1 MLRPDPFVCPF
12 CLSFFGEMIRYIN
25 IIHIAFCL
33 YFFGVIMSLSGCYQI
48 QKNIPAECDLINGQV
63 TFLWSECTSVK
74 TSNVYL
80 STSPGVNKNNGY
92 KISNVT
98 NPTIVDK
105 LEPKETYYFVITAVN
120 ESGESIESK
129 ELSYDAVA
137 DKTGLIYWKTLF
149 DKSKQEHIFKTAEI
163 GQEIEIAPNGNLTDS
178 DKNNVKHEQIDE
190 ISGHEKTLSSS
201 SDEDL
206 QPSKTVVTEPAKT
219 KRDPTRNLETS
230 IAPTKTDSDRSSLR
244 SEEMRLQAALKLVDS
259 HFYIFFDRNS
269 NDLSPRAIEK
279 LDQIYKI
286 LSVNSNA
293 KVALNG
299 YSDSSGAASFSQM
312 VSEVRAYSVKSYLT
326 AKGIKPSRIEALGH
340 GAQKTLASDKSAE
353 GRRLNRRVEI
363 EIILP

>member
-1 MLRPDPFVCPF
+1 
-12 CLSFFGEMIRYIN
+12 
-25 IIHIAFCL
+25 
-33 YFFGVIMSLSGCYQI
+33 MSLSGCYQT
-48 QKNIPAECDLINGQV
+48 QGNTPSEMNLINGKV
-63 TFLWSECTSVK
+63 TLLWEEIPSAISY
-74 TSNVYL
+74 NVYL

-105 LEPKETYYFVITAVN
+105 LQPKETYNFVITAVN

-163 GQEIEIAPNGNLTDS
+163 GQEIELAPNGNLTDS

-201 SDEDL
+201 SDEDF
-206 QPSKTVVTEPAKT
+206 QPSKTVVTEPGKIE
-219 KRDPTRNLETS
+219 RDPTKILETS
-230 IAPTKTDSDRSSLR
+230 IAPTKTDSDRNSLR

-293 KVALNG
+293 QVALNG

-340 GAQKTLASDKSAE
+340 GAQKILASDKSAE

-363 EIILP
+363 ELILP

>member
-1 MLRPDPFVCPF
+1 M
-12 CLSFFGEMIRYIN
+12 FFGEMIRYIN
-25 IIHIAFCL
+25 IIYIAFCL
-33 YFFGVIMSLSGCYQI
+33 YFFGVIMTLSGCYQT
-48 QKNIPAECDLINGQV
+48 QKITPSERDLISGKV
-63 TFLWSECTSVK
+63 TLLWEEFPSAISY
-74 TSNVYL
+74 NVYQ
-80 STSPGVNKNNGY
+80 STSPGVNRINGY

-105 LEPKETYYFVITAVN
+105 LKPNETYYFVITAVN

-137 DKTGLIYWKTLF
+137 DKIGLVYWKTLF
-149 DKSKQEHIFKTAEI
+149 DKSKRDHIFKTAEI
-163 GQEIEIAPNGNLTDS
+163 GQEIELSPNGNSIDS
-178 DKNNVKHEQIDE
+178 DKNTGKKEQIDE
-190 ISGHEKTLSSS
+190 IPVHEKTLISS

-206 QPSKTVVTEPAKT
+206 QPSKTVVTEPAKIKQDST
-219 KRDPTRNLETS
+219 KNLEAN
-230 IAPTKTDSDRSSLR
+230 IAPTKTDSDRKSKR

-286 LSVNSNA
+286 LSDNLNA
-293 KVALNG
+293 KVTLNG
-299 YSDSSGAASFSQM
+299 YSDSSGAPSFSQM

-340 GAQKTLASDKSAE
+340 GAQKILASDKSAE

-363 EIILP
+363 ELILP